1 MCDDTGLFQHAVHSV
16 PDRAHGYCVDDNARA
31 LLLAC
36 ALNNPGEKRL
46 SEILTA
52 RFAAFVQHAWNPDT
66 KRFRNFMGF
75 NRTWLEDCGSEDSH
89 GRTLWALGECA
100 RRDASP
106 SRRRWAAALFA
117 EALPAVEA
125 FGSPRALAFTLLG
138 LDGYCAVA
146 PDDARAREIRYLLA
160 DSLMSGLA
168 SVETPDWTWFE
179 EGLAYDNARLPQAL
193 MLTGMATQTPEY
205 LDAGLRSLRWLMT
218 QQTSPTGHFRPV
230 GTAGFGELR
239 QPPRAFD
246 QQPVEAT
253 ATIAACLTA
262 WRADGDAEWKA
273 IATNVFA
280 WFLGRNDLSIA
291 LVDPETGSCRD
302 GLHPDRANENR
313 GGESVVSYLLG
324 LADIRQLARV
334 NVGVTSPIPRRFA
347 PSAPEFSFPSNEP
360 RTSCRKPLSCTGKRS
375 ICVPTPRELSYAR
388 SSRRLNRAISTRPTR
403 RVPTISSNAFS
414 RSTRR
419 LQPPIGRCAG
429 KLSRAG
435 IATCWRRSRPVPT
448 TWNRRW
454 RLTALFQASSANSS
468 APIFCNEYSFEAS
481 ALFNPSI
488 VPHPDQS
495 EAPKGGLRF
504 ILSLRAVGE
513 GHVSS
518 LTFRAGTIAA
528 DGSLTV
534 DPTARLAS
542 SPRVKLRVPK
552 SDGDEVEL
560 TFNPDEELSERVIF
574 PVTDSQSNGIE
585 DARFVEFSDGGR
597 KTYYATYTAYSG
609 KAIRSELI
617 ETSDFLSFRMSPLQG
632 TAARNKGMAL
642 FPRKIDGKYA
652 MIARQD
658 NENLYLIYSDDLHTW
673 DGGQAILKPQFPWEF
688 VQIGNC
694 GSPIELDEGWLLL
707 THGVG
712 PVRKYSIGAALLDK
726 NDPSKV
732 LARSVEPLL
741 HPEPSEREG
750 YVPNVVYTCGA
761 MRHNDQIIL
770 PYAVSDTYSNFATIR
785 IAALMQAMS

>member
-1 MCDDTGLFQHAVHSV
+1 LSQVTFLHRQALYLR
-16 PDRAHGYCVDDNARA
+16 PDPARVIVRPFKPATEPRDLNPTDKTRANHIVERVLALDPEVAAR
-31 LLLAC
+31 
-36 ALNNPGEKRL
+36 
-46 SEILTA
+46 
-52 RFAAFVQHAWNPDT
+52 
-66 KRFRNFMGF
+66 
-75 NRTWLEDCGSEDSH
+75 
-89 GRTLWALGECA
+89 
-100 RRDASP
+100 
-106 SRRRWAAALFA
+106 
-117 EALPAVEA
+117 
-125 FGSPRALAFTLLG
+125 
-138 LDGYCAVA
+138 
-146 PDDARAREIRYLLA
+146 LLA
-160 DSLMSGLA
+160 DVLENFQGRHRNLL
-168 SVETPDWTWFE
+168 ETFE
-179 EGLAYDNARLPQAL
+179 ARADVMEQAL
-193 MLTGMATQTPEY
+193 
-205 LDAGLRSLRWLMT
+205 
-218 QQTSPTGHFRPV
+218 
-230 GTAGFGELR
+230 
-239 QPPRAFD
+239 
-246 QQPVEAT
+246 
-253 ATIAACLTA
+253 AAH
-262 WRADGDAEWKA
+262 G
-273 IATNVFA
+273 IFSGVQ
-280 WFLGRNDLSIA
+280 
-291 LVDPETGSCRD
+291 
-302 GLHPDRANENR
+302 
-313 GGESVVSYLLG
+313 
-324 LADIRQLARV
+324 RQL
-334 NVGVTSPIPRRFA
+334 
-347 PSAPEFSFPSNEP
+347 
-360 RTSCRKPLSCTGKRS
+360 
-375 ICVPTPRELSYAR
+375 
-388 SSRRLNRAISTRPTR
+388 
-403 RVPTISSNAFS
+403 
-414 RSTRR
+414 
-419 LQPPIGRCAG
+419 IGAYF
-429 KLSRAG
+429 L
-435 IATCWRRSRPVPT
+435 
-448 TWNRRW
+448 
-454 RLTALFQASSANSS
+454 
-468 APIFCNEYSFEAS
+468 NEYSFEAS

-552 SDGDEVEL
+552 SDGDEIEL

-574 PVTDSQSNGIE
+574 PVTESQSNGIE
-585 DARFVEFSDGGR
+585 DARFVEFTDGGR

-617 ETSDFLSFRMSPLQG
+617 ETSDFLTFRMSPLQG
-632 TAARNKGMAL
+632 TAAPNKGMAL

-658 NENLYLIYSDDLHTW
+658 NENLYLVYSEDLHKW
-673 DGGQAILKPQFPWEF
+673 DGGQAVLRPQFPWEF

-785 IAALMQAMS
+785 ISALMQAMT

>member
-1 MCDDTGLFQHAVHSV
+1 LSQVTFLHRQALYLR
-16 PDRAHGYCVDDNARA
+16 PDPARVIVRPFKPTTEPRDLNPTDKTRANHIVERVLALDPEVAAR
-31 LLLAC
+31 
-36 ALNNPGEKRL
+36 
-46 SEILTA
+46 
-52 RFAAFVQHAWNPDT
+52 
-66 KRFRNFMGF
+66 
-75 NRTWLEDCGSEDSH
+75 
-89 GRTLWALGECA
+89 
-100 RRDASP
+100 
-106 SRRRWAAALFA
+106 
-117 EALPAVEA
+117 
-125 FGSPRALAFTLLG
+125 
-138 LDGYCAVA
+138 
-146 PDDARAREIRYLLA
+146 LLA
-160 DSLMSGLA
+160 DVLENFQGRHRNLL
-168 SVETPDWTWFE
+168 ETFE
-179 EGLAYDNARLPQAL
+179 ARADVMEQAL
-193 MLTGMATQTPEY
+193 A
-205 LDAGLRSLRWLMT
+205 A
-218 QQTSPTGHFRPV
+218 H
-230 GTAGFGELR
+230 GTFSGV
-239 QPPRAFD
+239 Q
-246 QQPVEAT
+246 
-253 ATIAACLTA
+253 
-262 WRADGDAEWKA
+262 
-273 IATNVFA
+273 
-280 WFLGRNDLSIA
+280 
-291 LVDPETGSCRD
+291 
-302 GLHPDRANENR
+302 
-313 GGESVVSYLLG
+313 
-324 LADIRQLARV
+324 RQL
-334 NVGVTSPIPRRFA
+334 
-347 PSAPEFSFPSNEP
+347 
-360 RTSCRKPLSCTGKRS
+360 
-375 ICVPTPRELSYAR
+375 
-388 SSRRLNRAISTRPTR
+388 
-403 RVPTISSNAFS
+403 
-414 RSTRR
+414 
-419 LQPPIGRCAG
+419 IGAYF
-429 KLSRAG
+429 L
-435 IATCWRRSRPVPT
+435 
-448 TWNRRW
+448 
-454 RLTALFQASSANSS
+454 
-468 APIFCNEYSFEAS
+468 NEYSFEAS

-552 SDGDEVEL
+552 SDGDEIEL

-574 PVTDSQSNGIE
+574 PITDSQSNGIE
-585 DARFVEFSDGGR
+585 DARFVEFTDGGR

-617 ETSDFLSFRMSPLQG
+617 ETSDFLTFRMSPLQG
-632 TAARNKGMAL
+632 TAAPNKGMAL

-658 NENLYLIYSDDLHTW
+658 NENLYLIYSEDLHKW
-673 DGGQAILKPQFPWEF
+673 DGGQAVLRPQFPWEF

-785 IAALMQAMS
+785 IAALMQAMT